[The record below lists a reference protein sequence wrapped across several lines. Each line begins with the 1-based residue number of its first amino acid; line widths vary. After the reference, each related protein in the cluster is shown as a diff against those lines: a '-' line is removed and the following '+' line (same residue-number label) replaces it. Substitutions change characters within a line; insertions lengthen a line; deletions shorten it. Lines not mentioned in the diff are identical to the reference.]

1 MLTIARSSPTAESD
15 GDSESDPQLLN
26 FPRGDTVLGPAILA
40 RPSSLAESFIG
51 TVETFDIIG
60 GMIMFSC

>member
-1 MLTIARSSPTAESD
+1 MLTIASSSPTAESD